1 MSQRT
6 FSLVAGLIFLLVAVA
21 HVLRLAFKWEVIL
34 NNWPVP
40 MWISAVALVI
50 AAYLSYEG
58 FRLAR
63 T

>member
-6 FSLVAGLIFLLVAVA
+6 FSLVAGLIFLLVAVV